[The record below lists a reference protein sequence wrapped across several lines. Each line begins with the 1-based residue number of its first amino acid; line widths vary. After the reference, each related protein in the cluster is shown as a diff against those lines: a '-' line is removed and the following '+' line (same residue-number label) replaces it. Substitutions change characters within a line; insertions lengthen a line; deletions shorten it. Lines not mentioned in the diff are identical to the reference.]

1 MLALHR
7 ALLPDEEMHGLRTSQ
22 NWIGGSAWH
31 PLDAEFIPPPPALVP
46 ELMNDLVRYIDSGL
60 HAPLIQ
66 AALTPAQFETIH
78 PFADGNG
85 RVGWALIHTVLTRRG
100 LTPTVVLPIS
110 VVLLTRQDGYA
121 EGLTAYRQDGPSS
134 STAATTALSA
144 WVELFLDA
152 TATAVDQASR
162 FAADLAA
169 LRAEWNSRC
178 QFPRHARRWRN

>member
-1 MLALHR
+1 
-7 ALLPDEEMHGLRTSQ
+7 
-22 NWIGGSAWH
+22 
-31 PLDAEFIPPPPALVP
+31 
-46 ELMNDLVRYIDSGL
+46 MNDLVRYIDSGL

-66 AALTPAQFETIH
+66 AALTHAQFETIH

-85 RVGWALIHTVLTRRG
+85 RVGRALIHTVLTRRG

-121 EGLTAYRQDGPSS
+121 EGLTAYRRDGPSS

-162 FAADLAA
+162 FAA
-169 LRAEWNSRC
+169 RVVSRSWD
-178 QFPRHARRWRN
+178 QLEDGEGAVHGPRRPAGCFGDVVSAGEP